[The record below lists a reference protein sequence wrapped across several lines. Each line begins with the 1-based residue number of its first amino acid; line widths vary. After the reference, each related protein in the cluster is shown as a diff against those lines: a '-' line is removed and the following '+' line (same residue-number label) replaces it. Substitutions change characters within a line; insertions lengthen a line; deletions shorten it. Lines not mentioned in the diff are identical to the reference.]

1 MSEKVSFGSKIS
13 LIAATVGSAVG
24 LGNVWRFPNEV
35 QENGGAAFLVVYIG
49 CILLL
54 GIPVMLAEFSL
65 GRGTGLDTVGAF
77 KRLTPSKPWWGIGVI
92 SLLASYMIT
101 CFYMV
106 VAAWTMHY
114 LWGSIDGSLYAG
126 LTEGMSALEMKDV
139 FTGRF
144 ADFVGSAW
152 SPMLWIGIVLA
163 VNMFILLKG
172 VKSGIERM
180 SNALMPLLF
189 VILLVLCGVSLSLP
203 GAGEGVEFFLRP
215 DFSKLNAGV
224 FVSALGQAF
233 FSLSLGMGILIT
245 YSSYFPKKD
254 NLTTTALS
262 VSFCDF
268 MVALLMGFIIFP
280 AVKSFGIGGDGSELQ
295 SAALVFVT
303 LPEVFAQMP
312 LTQVWS
318 ALFFLLLVIAAL
330 TSTVSISEVSIL
342 FFQEKMRFSRKK
354 ATLLV
359 ILPLLIFSPLCSLS
373 QGVLSDMT
381 LFGKN
386 LFDFLDST
394 TTNYMLPIAALLTCI
409 YVGWVVP
416 KDFFRNEV
424 TNNGKVAVRFFPI
437 VRVLV
442 RYLAPILILSVFA
455 YQLMS

>member
-1 MSEKVSFGSKIS
+1 
-13 LIAATVGSAVG
+13 
-24 LGNVWRFPNEV
+24 
-35 QENGGAAFLVVYIG
+35 
-49 CILLL
+49 
-54 GIPVMLAEFSL
+54 
-65 GRGTGLDTVGAF
+65 
-77 KRLTPSKPWWGIGVI
+77 
-92 SLLASYMIT
+92 
-101 CFYMV
+101 MV

-126 LTEGMSALEMKDV
+126 LTEEMSALEMKDV

-152 SPMLWIGIVLA
+152 SPMLWIVIVLA

-189 VILLVLCGVSLSLP
+189 VILLVLCGVALSLP

-224 FVSALGQAF
+224 FISALGQAF

-409 YVGWVVP
+409 YVGWVAP